1 MRTGAAAPVRNS
13 GVEKRIGRR
22 KKILPSSL
30 RTCAHAGVA
39 ISGAEIRIGRR
50 KAALSASS
58 ARCLGM
64 THLFAAILISAKGN
78 MPQNV
83 YKIRKSVQFY
93 RFLCF
98 LIDFLPK
105 HPYNGAAR
113 RNNHIRQ
120 PCPEFRRALNG
131 NTVKIRGSPLYC
143 EGDASANTPL
153 LLRGREGGKSG
164 RP

>member
-13 GVEKRIGRR
+13 GV
-22 KKILPSSL
+22 
-30 RTCAHAGVA
+30 
-39 ISGAEIRIGRR
+39 EIRIGRR

-64 THLFAAILISAKGN
+64 THLFAAILIFAKGN

-83 YKIRKSVQFY
+83 YKIRKSVRFY

-105 HPYNGAAR
+105 HPYNGGSKKKQSYPAAL
-113 RNNHIRQ
+113 
-120 PCPEFRRALNG
+120 P
-131 NTVKIRGSPLYC
+131 
-143 EGDASANTPL
+143 
-153 LLRGREGGKSG
+153 
-164 RP
+164 

>member
-30 RTCAHAGVA
+30 RTSAHAGVA

-64 THLFAAILISAKGN
+64 TLLFAAILISAKGN

-83 YKIRKSVQFY
+83 YKIRKSVQSY

-105 HPYNGAAR
+105 HPYNGGSKKKQSYPAAL
-113 RNNHIRQ
+113 
-120 PCPEFRRALNG
+120 P
-131 NTVKIRGSPLYC
+131 
-143 EGDASANTPL
+143 
-153 LLRGREGGKSG
+153 
-164 RP
+164 

>member
-13 GVEKRIGRR
+13 GAEIRIDRRKKIPPSSLRTSAHAGVAIPGAEKRIGRR
-22 KKILPSSL
+22 KKIPPSSL
-30 RTCAHAGVA
+30 RTSAHAGVA

-83 YKIRKSVQFY
+83 YKIRKSIQFY

-105 HPYNGAAR
+105 HPYNGGSKKKQSYPAAL
-113 RNNHIRQ
+113 
-120 PCPEFRRALNG
+120 P
-131 NTVKIRGSPLYC
+131 
-143 EGDASANTPL
+143 
-153 LLRGREGGKSG
+153 
-164 RP
+164 